1 MFPYK
6 AEAHFFLS
14 KGRKKRQADFF
25 SASLPPLLDNLG
37 LKKKINFF
45 FFFCSEDHIQR
56 SRDRKKKESKNKE
69 LQRDQDVKNTRTE
82 HR

>member
-45 FFFCSEDHIQR
+45 FFSAQKTIYREAEIGK
-56 SRDRKKKESKNKE
+56 RKKAKIRSFRETKM
-69 LQRDQDVKNTRTE
+69 
-82 HR
+82 